1 MAQWKILEIKC
12 LRFHHLSG
20 KLFSKLQLIGGTKV
34 EYENIKI
41 EIADK
46 IAVVSIN
53 RPKAL
58 NALNTRTIMELGMAF
73 QEVYHHEEVLGVI
86 LTGEGQKAFVAGAD
100 IEEMSAMTV
109 REARDFAEMG
119 QEVLNEVE
127 NFPKPVIAAVN
138 GYALGGG
145 TELAMAC
152 DIILASENARF
163 GQPEVKLG
171 VIPGFGGTQRLMR
184 RVGMH
189 IAKELI
195 FTGQMIDAKRAKEI
209 GLVSEVYPQ
218 DRLMEEAK
226 KMMTTIISNGPFAV
240 ATAKYVMNAGADM
253 PLLNALIL
261 EKEAFAQCF
270 AGPDQAEG
278 MKAFLEKRTPNFV
291 GK

>member
-1 MAQWKILEIKC
+1 MK
-12 LRFHHLSG
+12 
-20 KLFSKLQLIGGTKV
+20 
-34 EYENIKI
+34 YENIKV
-41 EIADK
+41 EIMEK
-46 IAVVSIN
+46 IAVVTIN

-58 NALNTRTIMELGMAF
+58 NALNTRTIMELGMVF
-73 QEVYHHEEVLGVI
+73 QEVYDHEDVLGVI

-119 QEVLNEVE
+119 QEVLNEIE

-152 DIILASENARF
+152 DIILAAQNARF

-195 FTGQMIDAKRAKEI
+195 FTGQMIEAVRAKEI
-209 GLVSEVYPQ
+209 GLVSEVYPL
-218 DRLMEEAK
+218 DKLMEEAK
-226 KMMTTIISNGPFAV
+226 KMMNTIIANGPFAV
-240 ATAKYVMNAGADM
+240 ATAKYVMNAGADL
-253 PLLNALIL
+253 PLLHSLIL
-261 EKEAFAQCF
+261 EKDAFSQCF

-278 MKAFLEKRTPNFV
+278 MKAFLEKRTPKFV